1 MENIQILNLFFK
13 AENER
18 DWISYKKFLS
28 PHIVWELHS
37 ERILKIEGIENYL
50 NTIKSAY
57 KGNSNTFE
65 IESIVSSKDSS
76 RIVSVLVNNSGER
89 SCDIFEFDNGVIV
102 REYEF
107 ILG

>member
-1 MENIQILNLFFK
+1 MENIQILNLFFE

-89 SCDIFEFDNGVIV
+89 LCDIFEFDNGVIV

>member
-1 MENIQILNLFFK
+1 M
-13 AENER
+13 
-18 DWISYKKFLS
+18 
-28 PHIVWELHS
+28 
-37 ERILKIEGIENYL
+37 

>member
-28 PHIVWELHS
+28 PYIVWELHS
-37 ERILKIEGIENYL
+37 ERIRKIEGIENYL

-57 KGNSNTFE
+57 EGNSNTFE

>member
-1 MENIQILNLFFK
+1 MQFSI
-13 AENER
+13 
-18 DWISYKKFLS
+18 YKQASRLTNWRLGLQLS
-28 PHIVWELHS
+28 LHS